1 MALDIIQIS
10 LAILLV
16 AAVLIQ
22 QKGTGIGS
30 AFGGSSGMYY
40 TRRGLEQSVH
50 IATIV
55 LAVLFLGTAL
65 LRFVF

>member
-1 MALDIIQIS
+1 MYLDIIQIA
-10 LAILLV
+10 LAILLI

-22 QKGTGIGS
+22 HKGSGIGA

-40 TRRGLEQSVH
+40 TRRGLEQSLH

-55 LAVLFLGTAL
+55 LAVLFLGSAF
-65 LRFVF
+65 LRFIL